1 MMIWLSLIVFQIW
14 AFEIWPQIRANYE
27 TPSPPPGAKYYISR
41 CLSGLAFSFGSS
53 LRSVK
58 SSSGVLR
65 RKLWTLISQVRGVV
79 ETRSQQHI
87 GTQSK
92 RKSSGIDRFI
102 VRHEIIFV
110 KKEKSPFSSCE
121 VLGQRHVRHSDCQAR
136 FTSIGEWFCDILREI
151 DVVWVAKVMAAWNF
165 SAPSAFGSRSSWHCW
180 LLMNIGQEDIRKRL
194 WLSQLLHQLVGNA
207 VFSTVLW

>member
-87 GTQSK
+87 GTQST

-110 KKEKSPFSSCE
+110 KKKS
-121 VLGQRHVRHSDCQAR
+121 RHFHRAKYLDSVTLDILIVRHDLHRSANDFAI
-136 FTSIGEWFCDILREI
+136 FFVKSTS
-151 DVVWVAKVMAAWNF
+151 
-165 SAPSAFGSRSSWHCW
+165 FGSR
-180 LLMNIGQEDIRKRL
+180 K
-194 WLSQLLHQLVGNA
+194 
-207 VFSTVLW
+207 